1 MEVALDWPKP
11 KESFST
17 NSKKLR
23 KFKKIFKLNQTV
35 HSCIVSPTVIWLR
48 FENVKI
54 ILVQQ
59 HIYSSDSIFSLV
71 CYFPL
76 HHQNNKKLACKF
88 KKVLIRF

>member
-35 HSCIVSPTVIWLR
+35 FPTHDMTEI
-48 FENVKI
+48 ENVEI
-54 ILVQQ
+54 ILV
-59 HIYSSDSIFSLV
+59 
-71 CYFPL
+71 
-76 HHQNNKKLACKF
+76 
-88 KKVLIRF
+88 